1 MKPQKRIIMKKL
13 MFILLLVLTATAC
26 SKSKKI
32 ERNLW
37 NHGGEW
43 EIKSVEEFLETT
55 EPNKYNYSDVIQ
67 NGGTIQFNKDGTG
80 KFNFSSNL
88 ADIIEDYFYEEYVYN
103 EFSYHHTE
111 NSIFFIYED
120 IDGFVC
126 GLEWEK
132 DKMVMILSETHNNT
146 YYDENNNPIPYQE
159 VYGVKFNCEKN
170 R

>member
-1 MKPQKRIIMKKL
+1 MKEL
-13 MFILLLVLTATAC
+13 MLILLLVFTTTAC

-37 NHGGEW
+37 NQGGKW

-55 EPNKYNYSDVIQ
+55 KPNENNYSDVIQ

-80 KFNFSSNL
+80 RFNFSSNL
-88 ADIIEDYFYEEYVYN
+88 ADVIENYFYEEYVYN

-120 IDGFVC
+120 IEGFAC

-132 DKMVMILSETHNNT
+132 DKIVIILSETHNNT
-146 YYDENNNPIPYQE
+146 YYDGNNNPITYQE
-159 VYGVKFNCEKN
+159 VYGLKFNCEKK
-170 R
+170 